1 MLPSLSEIAYAVYG
15 AWRLLLLDR
24 RGHDFFEISE
34 RAFWQSFF
42 AAVIVLPGY
51 AVLVLLH
58 LSGGGAGADAAS
70 MTIIHLLAYVINWTA
85 FPLAAYYLAVGVDR
99 EARWLNFVV
108 ALNWSKV
115 IQMMIYLPLMGL
127 ATWGVAG
134 PGGSALISFVGMVTV
149 LAYQWY
155 VTRTA
160 FDITG
165 LQAVGFTGLD
175 LVISIFVT
183 AMTDAALAS

>member
-1 MLPSLSEIAYAVYG
+1 MLPGLNEIAYAVYG
-15 AWRLLLLDR
+15 AWRLLQLDR

-51 AVLVLLH
+51 VVLVLLH
-58 LSGGGAGADAAS
+58 LSGARLEADAAS
-70 MTIIHLLAYVINWTA
+70 ITIIHLLAYVINWTA
-85 FPLAAYYLAVGVDR
+85 FPLAAYYLAVGMDR
-99 EARWLNFVV
+99 QARWIAFVV

-115 IQMMIYLPLMGL
+115 VQMVIYLPLMGL

-134 PGGSALISFVGMVTV
+134 PGGSALISFAGMMAV

-175 LVISIFVT
+175 LVLSIVIT
-183 AMTDAALAS
+183 AMTDAALAA